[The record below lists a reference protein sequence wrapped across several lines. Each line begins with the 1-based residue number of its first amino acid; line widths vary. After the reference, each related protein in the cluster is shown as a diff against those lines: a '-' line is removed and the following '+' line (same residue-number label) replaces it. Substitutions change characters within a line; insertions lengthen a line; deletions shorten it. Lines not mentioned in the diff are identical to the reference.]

1 MKKQKVLQKLKEDEH
16 YYGTFGKQYLSNSDI
31 STLLNNPLQLG
42 APSKPNPNFL
52 VGGYFHTAILEPEKL
67 KSFKIVE
74 STSRNTK
81 DYKEISGGEMCLLQH
96 EADNVNLMT
105 DKLMANDIC
114 RDLIN
119 GSVFGKTIRD
129 RTGIEYEQPMIKEIE
144 GVMWKGKADIVNHD
158 EKLVI
163 DLKTTGDIEKFQWSA
178 KKFNYDSQSYIYRE
192 LFGYEMLFIVID
204 KKTHQ
209 IGMFDCSP
217 QFYESGKEKVI
228 KAIEVY
234 DLFYK
239 TDDFDPAQ
247 YFINKTL

>member
-1 MKKQKVLQKLKEDEH
+1 MNKKQVLQKLKEDEH
-16 YYGTFGKQYLSNSDI
+16 YYGDFGKQYLSNSDI

-67 KSFKIVE
+67 ASFKIVE
-74 STSRNTK
+74 ATSRNTK
-81 DYKEISGGEMCLLQH
+81 GYKEISGGEMCLLQS

-114 RDLIN
+114 ADLIK
-119 GSVFGKTIRD
+119 GQD
-129 RTGIEYEQPMIKEIE
+129 YEKPMIKEIE
-144 GVMWKGKADIVNHD
+144 GVMWKGKADIVNHN

-163 DLKTTGDIEKFQWSA
+163 DLKTTGDIDRFQWSA
-178 KKFNYDSQSYIYRE
+178 KKFNYDSQAYIYQQ
-192 LFGYEMLFIVID
+192 LFEYEMLFIVID

-217 QFYESGKEKVI
+217 KFYESGKDKVI
-228 KAIEVY
+228 KAVEVY

>member
-1 MKKQKVLQKLKEDEH
+1 MDKKQILKKLKEDEH
-16 YYGTFGKQYLSNSDI
+16 YYGTVGKQYLSNSDI

-42 APSKPNPNFL
+42 KPSKPNPNFL
-52 VGGYFHTAILEPEKL
+52 MGGYFHTAILEPEKL
-67 KSFKIVE
+67 ASFKIVE

-81 DYKEISGGEMCLLQH
+81 QYKEISGGEMCLLQS
-96 EADNVNLMT
+96 EADNINLMT
-105 DKLMANDIC
+105 DKIMANDIC
-114 RDLIN
+114 ADLIR
-119 GSVFGKTIRD
+119 GTEGKLND
-129 RTGIEYEQPMIKEIE
+129 YEEPMIKEIE
-144 GVMWKGKADIVNHD
+144 GVMWKGKADIINHD

-163 DLKTTGDIEKFQWSA
+163 DLKTTGDIDRFQWSA
-178 KKFNYDSQSYIYRE
+178 KKFNYDSQAYIYQQ
-192 LFGYEMLFIVID
+192 LFGYEMLFIAID

-217 QFYESGKEKVI
+217 KFYESGKEKVI
-228 KAIEVY
+228 KAVEVY